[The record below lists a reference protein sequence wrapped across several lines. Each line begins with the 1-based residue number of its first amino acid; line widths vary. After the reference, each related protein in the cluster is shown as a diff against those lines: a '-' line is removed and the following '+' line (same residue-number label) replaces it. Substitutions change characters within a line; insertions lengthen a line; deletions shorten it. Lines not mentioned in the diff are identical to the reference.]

1 MDSLDVVIY
10 GKKADACFTSLQ
22 LSPSWRVNV
31 LSSEDYC
38 VPTSTTG
45 TKTLIVFLD
54 DSINQAVLQGGLKA
68 NSFLSE
74 YEIKICVFCVPP
86 TMVENRLALEFNEVI
101 FSPCTAGEIK
111 LRISLLKEQV
121 YSSSI
126 PAANH
131 YRPILEEFASLNLR
145 GKSNIFAETLALI
158 KQTATCDASVLIEG
172 ETGTGKENAA
182 RAIHYLGE
190 RRDGAFVPINCGA
203 IPDSLLESELF
214 GYEKGA
220 FTDARQKQAGL
231 VSLANNGTLFLDEV
245 DSLSPKAQAALLRFL
260 QTGEYRPLGG
270 GNTLQSNVRIVAA
283 TNANLA
289 ERVQRKEFREDLYF
303 RLNVLYVRMPPLR
316 ERPGDVEVIADY
328 LMQKYLS
335 QYGKG
340 PTRIH
345 AATLRNLKSQSWP
358 GNVRELENVLLRE
371 FLLCSGDQIEMTPE
385 LHPMSRS
392 GTSSTIN
399 PGAAGGPVSF
409 QQTVS
414 FQEAKEAAISEFECG
429 YLQNLLTMTEGNV
442 TEAARLAGKE
452 RRCLGKLIKK
462 YNIDKSRFS
471 GHRASI

>member
-1 MDSLDVVIY
+1 MDSLDVVVY
-10 GKKADACFTSLQ
+10 GHKASTSFTSLQ
-22 LSPSWRVNV
+22 LESYWKVNQIPSADFCSGGRAA
-31 LSSEDYC
+31 D
-38 VPTSTTG
+38 
-45 TKTLIVFLD
+45 TKMLVVFLD
-54 DSINQAVLQGGLKA
+54 DSVDQSLIREALA
-68 NSFLSE
+68 DCASFAE
-74 YEIKICVFCVPP
+74 YRIKICVFCTPP
-86 TMVENRLALEFNEVI
+86 QSINNQLALLFNDFV
-101 FSPCTAGEIK
+101 FSPCTINEFIIRLK
-111 LRISLLKEQV
+111 LLKKQ
-121 YSSSI
+121 YL
-126 PAANH
+126 PLDDKKN
-131 YRPILEEFASLNLR
+131 YQPMLEEFARLNLR
-145 GKSNIFAETLALI
+145 GGSDNFAKTLTLI
-158 KQTATCDASVLIEG
+158 KQTARCDASVLIEG

-220 FTDARQKQAGL
+220 FTDARQKQTGL
-231 VSLANNGTLFLDEV
+231 VALANKGTLFLDEV

-289 ERVQRKEFREDLYF
+289 ERVQHKKFREDLYF

-316 ERPGDVEVIADY
+316 ERPDDVEIIAEY
-328 LMQKYLS
+328 LMQKYLD

-345 AATLRNLKSQSWP
+345 AATLRNLKSRPWP

-371 FLLCSGDQIEMTPE
+371 FLLCPGEQIEMAPAPY
-385 LHPMSRS
+385 PMNRS
-392 GTSSTIN
+392 GAGSMISPGKESSS
-399 PGAAGGPVSF
+399 VSF

-462 YNIDKSRFS
+462 YNIDKSKFS
-471 GHRASI
+471 GHHASV